1 MAEEL
6 ISIHV
11 RESSRSR
18 QQSQELLRGQMANE
32 FVFAVVG
39 HVGSGTSTVADQ
51 LRQILTTFQLRGTP
65 FEVEILKARKQ
76 IESWAQRRE
85 RALGVVSEKSITVAK
100 RLQDWGDD
108 MRAEE
113 DHAAVA
119 RRLLNEIRLCR
130 ARKQGTEIGGA
141 TAVLPDGKPRAYIL
155 DAIRHPAEVHLL
167 RSVYQNAFTLIGV
180 VCDEQVREG
189 RITHKFE
196 DARSE
201 YAREFMKRDA
211 QDPDPE
217 KKHGQRV
224 SDAFHLA
231 DVFLD
236 NTQDRKIGKPAKEN
250 PDWDIPEQLA
260 RLVKIVTHDEIIR
273 PTMAE
278 TAMYEAYGAQMRSAC
293 LSRQVGA
300 ALVDQYGNLIATGTN
315 EVPRAG
321 GGVYGEL
328 FADVGGSDGKA
339 ERPHD
344 HRCAYREGSEDRR
357 CQNTHEQNQIIN
369 DLIDDLIGGES
380 PLISPKRTDE
390 LRSALRRTR
399 IRGLLEFSRAVHAEM
414 DALLTAA
421 RKGVPTTGARMF
433 VTTFPCHYCARH
445 LVSAGVD
452 EVQYIEPYPKSLA
465 FKLHPDSITK
475 DAVKDW
481 TPPSRNGARVLFRP
495 FTGVAPRMYRRA
507 FLKDRP
513 LKKDATGELAI
524 GDPEWGSPWDLGRL
538 SYVQLE
544 AEFSR
549 GLDRAESEE

>member
-1 MAEEL
+1 MPEEL
-6 ISIHV
+6 VSI
-11 RESSRSR
+11 RKSPRSR
-18 QQSQELLRGQMANE
+18 KQSQELLREQMANE

-39 HVGSGTSTVADQ
+39 HVGSGTSTVAEQ
-51 LRQILTTFQLRGTP
+51 LRQILVKFELRGTP

-76 IESWAQRRE
+76 IESWAQRQNRG
-85 RALGVVSEKSITVAK
+85 LGDLPEKSIAIAQ
-100 RLQDWGDD
+100 RLQDWGDE
-108 MRAEE
+108 MRVEE
-113 DHAAVA
+113 DNAAVA

-130 ARKQGTEIGGA
+130 ARKQGTEIGDDN
-141 TAVLPDGKPRAYIL
+141 AVLPDGKPRAYIL
-155 DAIRHPAEVHLL
+155 DAVRHPAEVHLL

-189 RITHKFE
+189 RITNKFA
-196 DARSE
+196 DAGSE
-201 YAREFMKRDA
+201 YAREFMQRDA
-211 QDPDPE
+211 QDPA

-224 SDAFHLA
+224 ADAFHLA

-236 NTQDRKIGKPAKEN
+236 NTQNRKIGKPPRDN
-250 PDWDIPEQLA
+250 PDWDIPEQLS
-260 RLVKIVTHDEIIR
+260 RVVKIVTHAEIVR

-300 ALVDQYGNLIATGTN
+300 ALVDRYGNLIATGTN

-328 FADVGGSDGKA
+328 FADQGGNG
-339 ERPHD
+339 RPEPPPD
-344 HRCAYREGSEDRR
+344 HRCAYREGEDDRR
-357 CQNTHEQNQIIN
+357 CQNTHEQNQIIDELIT
-369 DLIDDLIGGES
+369 DLVGGEH
-380 PLISPKRTDE
+380 PLIAPSRADE
-390 LRSALRRTR
+390 LRNVLRRTR

-465 FKLHPDSITK
+465 FKLHPDAITK
-475 DAVKDW
+475 DAVRDW
-481 TPPSRNGARVLFRP
+481 TPPSRNGAQVLFRP

-513 LKKDATGELAI
+513 LKDDATGKLSI
-524 GDPEWGSPWDLGRL
+524 RNPEWGSPWDLGRL

-544 AEFSR
+544 AELSR
-549 GLDRAESEE
+549 QLERAESGE